1 MINKFISGC
10 LDLLEE
16 STDVSVE
23 RVKSIRSYIEYLE
36 KDNAELGDFFDKV
49 NKSVREY
56 TYGEDE

>member
-1 MINKFISGC
+1 VINKFISGC